1 MDMGYLLEDIA
12 DGTLEVERVKR
23 ERAESLNNTQG
34 WLGKIKVMDV
44 VVSAATE
51 ASGRILGLARRSND
65 ASFDQ
70 SSIDEEELSLL
81 SERQRLLGST
91 VKSSSKFFH
100 RTNPS

>member
-23 ERAESLNNTQG
+23 ERAESLNNAQG

-65 ASFDQ
+65 VSFDQ
-70 SSIDEEELSLL
+70 LSIDEESSLL
-81 SERQRLLGST
+81 SERQQLLGST

-100 RTNPS
+100 RTNSS